1 MSFLHSANCRKLTPQ
16 RLTCLKSALA
26 KAPQPKMSIARLV
39 RHHARLESSNSIA
52 TTDRRTTDF
61 FSLPYNYGAIANGIP
76 GVIAHEVE
84 RFRLGRTAGIGPRNP
99 RLHAGSIVGKGG
111 AQGLW

>member
-39 RHHARLESSNSIA
+39 RHHAILESSNFFCTFVLQRVPSHIGLSFALAIA
-52 TTDRRTTDF
+52 T
-61 FSLPYNYGAIANGIP
+61 AN
-76 GVIAHEVE
+76 
-84 RFRLGRTAGIGPRNP
+84 
-99 RLHAGSIVGKGG
+99 
-111 AQGLW
+111 AQL

>member
-39 RHHARLESSNSIA
+39 RPHAILESSKFFCTFVLQRVPINIGLSLALAIA
-52 TTDRRTTDF
+52 TINRRTIDF
-61 FSLPYNYGAIANGIP
+61 LHYRTTTVQFANGIP
-76 GVIAHEVE
+76 GVFAHEGE
-84 RFRLGRTAGIGPRNP
+84 RIN
-99 RLHAGSIVGKGG
+99 
-111 AQGLW
+111 